1 MKISSSD
8 TIKQF
13 NLKDSFYNLNETVE
27 QIKKRFAET
36 FKKLPKNNKNVENL
50 ENEISRLSNFPSIQ
64 DRIRLTIYG
73 NKDSGKTSFINS
85 IIGKELIPIKNH
97 EKEENKED
105 KNNIKEEKKE
115 NNIPEENTK
124 ITQKIFILRNKE
136 EETTSLCRVNLKKVT
151 DLANDVHIWYNIYGT
166 EEIYSSEKALKYGI
180 IGEEEIKKYLAQ
192 PLIQNNK
199 ETVKENLVNEKL
211 KEINTNPKEI
221 PNTKENEKNGKKT
234 NTKKENDK
242 EKSIPKFNSLF
253 PEVENEIYIIET
265 KIKLLEEI
273 NLPNY
278 IKNHLEFV
286 DIPGQKYPYEITSII
301 DDLMN
306 KTSIYLIFFSPDKKG
321 EVDSKEFEENFLY
334 LNAALSRRKI
344 FDSKNPPPITDNY
357 IFLINKY
364 DKCRRS
370 GDRITESI
378 RKDLNKKL
386 KVNKKNEKDKNEK
399 DKNEKIEFGLYVY
412 SNIGKLGTINDKTK
426 DNKRKK
432 SKKEIIEKEKKEK
445 TLKESENFF
454 KVSLLQKFI
463 YLI

>member
-13 NLKDSFYNLNETVE
+13 NLKDSFYYLNETVE

-124 ITQKIFILRNKE
+124 ITQRIFILRNKE
-136 EETTSLCRVNLKKVT
+136 EETTSLCRVNLKKVI
-151 DLANDVHIWYNIYGT
+151 DLANDVHICYNIYGT

-192 PLIQNNK
+192 PLVQNNK
-199 ETVKENLVNEKL
+199 EAVKENLENETL

-221 PNTKENEKNGKKT
+221 PNTKENENIL
-234 NTKKENDK
+234 DY
-242 EKSIPKFNSLF
+242 IPKNVTL
-253 PEVENEIYIIET
+253 
-265 KIKLLEEI
+265 
-273 NLPNY
+273 LPNTSGARNAEEAVR
-278 IKNHLEFV
+278 IARLAKELGCGNFV
-286 DIPGQKYPYEITSII
+286 
-301 DDLMN
+301 
-306 KTSIYLIFFSPDKKG
+306 
-321 EVDSKEFEENFLY
+321 
-334 LNAALSRRKI
+334 
-344 FDSKNPPPITDNY
+344 
-357 IFLINKY
+357 
-364 DKCRRS
+364 
-370 GDRITESI
+370 
-378 RKDLNKKL
+378 
-386 KVNKKNEKDKNEK
+386 
-399 DKNEKIEFGLYVY
+399 KIE
-412 SNIGKLGTINDKTK
+412 IMRDTK
-426 DNKRKK
+426 YLLPDNQETVKAHADGAG
-432 SKKEIIEKEKKEK
+432 
-445 TLKESENFF
+445 F
-454 KVSLLQKFI
+454 VLQHLPSPHSCRTRGSI
-463 YLI
+463 Q